1 MSSRALPGLCL
12 ERLHSIRCEAHCL
25 VTHARCRIRLWSLC
39 LQYGYPTRRYVPLHS
54 CRQKVN
60 IGTTASLDACVQ
72 LQAARVLSV
81 SPLHKDEMMEYV
93 TLGKTGLRVSV
104 AGLGCGGNSRLGL
117 GRGKTEAEAI
127 ALVRQALD
135 LGLNLLDTASA
146 YGTEALI
153 GKAIKTVP
161 RDCVVITTKALI
173 NRGSTPSRPCG
184 SWRASSALCVSS
196 TPTTLT
202 YSNCM
207 LSRLRCMTTRSRLLP
222 LPYCVKRR
230 KGNSV
235 PWVLPRPRRT
245 TMSSAVLGVEL
256 ELPDQAPA

>member
-1 MSSRALPGLCL
+1 
-12 ERLHSIRCEAHCL
+12 
-25 VTHARCRIRLWSLC
+25 
-39 LQYGYPTRRYVPLHS
+39 
-54 CRQKVN
+54 
-60 IGTTASLDACVQ
+60 
-72 LQAARVLSV
+72 
-81 SPLHKDEMMEYV
+81 MEYV

-161 RDCVVITTKALI
+161 RDCVVITTKALM

-202 YSNCM
+202 YSNCR
-207 LSRLRCMTTRSRLLP
+207 LSCRRCMTTRSRPSPLLREKEKEKVRALGITETSP
-222 LPYCVKRR
+222 NDHEQCITWCGAGTPRSSPCITLLSRIIHESQTRPWDSLP
-230 KGNSV
+230 N
-235 PWVLPRPRRT
+235 VL
-245 TMSSAVLGVEL
+245 
-256 ELPDQAPA
+256 